1 MNQLP
6 KLRRSMALAVMSA
19 IASPFLALTPA
30 KRDIRKRNK
39 ESEAATIAAA
49 EAKRLRKQQK
59 RIKVMANV
67 A

>member
-1 MNQLP
+1 
-6 KLRRSMALAVMSA
+6 MALAVISA
-19 IASPFLALTPA
+19 IASPFLALTAA

-39 ESEAATIAAA
+39 EAEAATIAATIAAA

-59 RIKVMANV
+59 RIKEMANV

>member
-19 IASPFLALTPA
+19 IASPFLALTPT

-39 ESEAATIAAA
+39 EAEAATIAAA

-59 RIKVMANV
+59 RIKEMAID
-67 A
+67 